1 MDAPIHRLSTKM
13 PDEGSAHLESNA
25 NMLSVCNCMLW
36 FEVMINEIEGDCL
49 GPFAII
55 LIKYASDKFE
65 IIAISYLDQCI
76 TMDEKDIWPKGG
88 YDSIIDL
95 KMVSRLDQG
104 HQEQTLA
111 IRKMMDR
118 TLNQVDE
125 LTLLF
130 RGLNY
135 RRISIVER
143 QYTQRWF
150 QSELIQILDV

>member
-1 MDAPIHRLSTKM
+1 MDAPTHRLSTKM
-13 PDEGSAHLESNA
+13 PDEGSAHLES
-25 NMLSVCNCMLW
+25 
-36 FEVMINEIEGDCL
+36 
-49 GPFAII
+49 
-55 LIKYASDKFE
+55 K
-65 IIAISYLDQCI
+65 
-76 TMDEKDIWPKGG
+76 
-88 YDSIIDL
+88 
-95 KMVSRLDQG
+95 
-104 HQEQTLA
+104 QTLA